1 MHFSS
6 NFELT
11 GGAPETVQLPS
22 HFKKQALAYKLSD
35 SVMSGSHFIFD
46 KFEFS
51 KEWLKR
57 PVEEWNTRP
66 DYMEMADFFQN
77 LLVTNDTAERGVKF
91 ISDYAMCLTKDS
103 QDRQNILQVVE
114 QERRQISNV
123 TKENLI
129 KATKASQ

>member
-1 MHFSS
+1 M
-6 NFELT
+6 
-11 GGAPETVQLPS
+11 
-22 HFKKQALAYKLSD
+22 D
-35 SVMSGSHFIFD
+35 GSHFIFD
-46 KFEFS
+46 KFGFS
-51 KEWLKR
+51 KEWLQR
-57 PVEEWNTRP
+57 PVQEWDTRT

-123 TKENLI
+123 TKKNLI
-129 KATKASQ
+129 QVTKPSE